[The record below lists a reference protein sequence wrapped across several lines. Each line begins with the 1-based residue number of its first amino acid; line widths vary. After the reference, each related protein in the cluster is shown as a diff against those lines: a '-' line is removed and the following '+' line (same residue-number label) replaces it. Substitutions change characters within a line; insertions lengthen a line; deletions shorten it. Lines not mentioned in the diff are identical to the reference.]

1 VLKLGKLTDYAT
13 LVMTELASGS
23 QQPRSAQELAA
34 RSHVAA
40 PTVAKLLRLLA
51 RAQLVVAERGVH
63 GGYRLTRAPASIS
76 VADIV
81 AAVEGPVAVTECAG
95 VRSCCAI
102 EHHCGVRGHWRSI
115 NTAIERALASVTLAQ
130 MCAERQGVGHES
142 ALPLHRAAAPGLE
155 TLR

>member
-1 VLKLGKLTDYAT
+1 MLKLGKLTDYAT
-13 LVMTELASGS
+13 LVMTELAAGPHSA
-23 QQPRSAQELAA
+23 RSAQELAL
-34 RSHVAA
+34 RVRVAA
-40 PTVAKLLRLLA
+40 PTVAKLLRLLG
-51 RAQLVVAERGVH
+51 RAGLVQAARGVH
-63 GGYRLTRAPASIS
+63 GGYRLAREPSAIS

-95 VRSCCAI
+95 AGSCCAI

-130 MCAERQGVGHES
+130 MCAEHRQMPPV
-142 ALPLHRAAAPGLE
+142 APVLHRAARPEFE